1 MSLTM
6 VTMVHYHVFAEP
18 FVLVVIRGA
27 ALDMANEYNL
37 KLRLLTSRWLELH
50 VVGTSLLTAT
60 LELHV
65 VGTSPPTAALEL
77 HVVRTSLLTAAL
89 STRVTKQVM
98 QDTYSKEFE
107 KGGWDWREGGY
118 RRSYAEEKKKHRSDE
133 KFAVCDMGI
142 CLCFFFRKHT
152 SSRRSS
158 HVFSLRC
165 HEFRGRLDA

>member
-37 KLRLLTSRWLELH
+37 KLRLLTSRW
-50 VVGTSLLTAT
+50 
-60 LELHV
+60 
-65 VGTSPPTAALEL
+65 LEL